1 MLIQVDV
8 RDARQ
13 DDLCTVKR
21 VHRIIRVHLH
31 AGHLPA
37 GEGGLAGDQRR
48 AVTRVP
54 LPG

>member
-37 GEGGLAGDQRR
+37 GEGGLGISVA
-48 AVTRVP
+48 
-54 LPG
+54 L